1 MTYFWKKT
9 AGSIRKFFGRPDAGA
24 ESLEAGANGVAV
36 LDAPDGPG
44 DATGELEFQTAGDG
58 EFIAEA
64 GRWGEGAFDLA
75 QCTNGEPVMSEADAA
90 NVLAEDAGEKGD
102 LVSIEEDEAD
112 DLSNAND
119 DTTRMAGFGRGGE
132 SRVCGDESRVIG
144 FRSDADDNAFEPV
157 VSLLADQARLAVD
170 DVERGVA
177 DVERAFEELDEAVAE
192 IGSAIAQIEEAV
204 ATDAP
209 AAEVEDDSAVEDASV
224 DGLKVVAEALEAEAA
239 RADAEAE
246 TAVPFANFAPA
257 NPPTPE
263 AKADPEQGPK
273 GKAKDE
279 QPGHPW
285 DNWEDDLEDADEEW
299 FTSPAKLCG
308 FLADE
313 AGKRADNATRA
324 YERLARGL
332 EEQAREARKS
342 AKVAWSVSAA
352 AAAVAVIGTS
362 WSMHKA
368 SSAGAQMYGFGEQA
382 RLQDAIQRQ
391 TEQLRS
397 DLERVRA
404 NQVQNEL
411 DAIKSRLDQAL
422 AASAERDKLRAEID
436 NARKAQVEAE
446 AELRLSRH
454 RERAAAVP
462 NMSGPST
469 RPVSPLSDASGIGVT
484 SGIDAILNSYAGPA
498 TTVTTTSTSVA
509 SGQAP
514 ARGDRWYILLNGG

>member
-1 MTYFWKKT
+1 
-9 AGSIRKFFGRPDAGA
+9 
-24 ESLEAGANGVAV
+24 
-36 LDAPDGPG
+36 
-44 DATGELEFQTAGDG
+44 
-58 EFIAEA
+58 
-64 GRWGEGAFDLA
+64 
-75 QCTNGEPVMSEADAA
+75 
-90 NVLAEDAGEKGD
+90 
-102 LVSIEEDEAD
+102 
-112 DLSNAND
+112 
-119 DTTRMAGFGRGGE
+119 
-132 SRVCGDESRVIG
+132 
-144 FRSDADDNAFEPV
+144 
-157 VSLLADQARLAVD
+157 
-170 DVERGVA
+170 VERGVA

-192 IGSAIAQIEEAV
+192 IGSAIAQIEQAV
-204 ATDAP
+204 ATDESATDEP
-209 AAEVEDDSAVEDASV
+209 AAEVREEDSAADESDV
-224 DGLKVVAEALEAEAA
+224 DGLKVVAEALEAEAKGNSETE
-239 RADAEAE
+239 DAL
-246 TAVPFANFAPA
+246 PFATFAPA
-257 NPPTPE
+257 NPPAPE
-263 AKADPEQGPK
+263 AKSDPEQGPK

-285 DNWEDDLEDADEEW
+285 DNWEDDIEDADEW

-342 AKVAWSVSAA
+342 AKFAWSVSAA

-368 SSAGAQMYGFGEQA
+368 SSAGQQIYGLGEQA

-422 AASAERDKLRAEID
+422 AASAERDKLRAELD

-454 RERAAAVP
+454 RERAAVVP

-469 RPVSPLSDASGIGVT
+469 RPASPLSDANGIGLT
-484 SGIDAILNSYAGPA
+484 SGIDAVLSSYAGPA

-509 SGQAP
+509 SGQTP